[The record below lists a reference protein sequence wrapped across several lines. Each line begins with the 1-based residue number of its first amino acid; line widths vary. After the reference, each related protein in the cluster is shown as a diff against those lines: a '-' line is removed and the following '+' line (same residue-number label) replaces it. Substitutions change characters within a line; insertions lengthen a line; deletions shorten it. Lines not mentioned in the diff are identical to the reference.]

1 MKFEQFVSGMTNHL
15 EGKMDDM
22 RRRFRNELRHKSDDE
37 VRSVIRNGNSLAR
50 EVAMEEA
57 DRRGISY

>member
-1 MKFEQFVSGMTNHL
+1 MKFEQFVNGVTSHL
-15 EGKMDDM
+15 EGKIEDTK
-22 RRRFRNELRHKSDDE
+22 RRFRSELRRKSDDE
-37 VRSVIRNGNSLAR
+37 VRSVIRNGNSVAR

>member
-1 MKFEQFVSGMTNHL
+1 MEFNKFMKGVTNHM
-15 EGKMDDM
+15 ESKIEATQK
-22 RRRFRNELRHKSDDE
+22 RVKSELRRKTDDE
-37 VRSVIRNGNSLAR
+37 VRSVIRNGNSYAR